1 LDLTGSVSGGTDLSD
16 LHGTA
21 WDVQAGDG
29 LAGQMRG

>member
-1 LDLTGSVSGGTDLSD
+1 LDLTGSVLSGADLGD

-21 WDVQAGDG
+21 WEVQAGDG